1 MKTPIRQSVQLG
13 PKKTHFDETKNGMA
27 ERPVVID
34 VETDIDAL
42 APTAVV

>member
-1 MKTPIRQSVQLG
+1 MGALG
-13 PKKTHFDETKNGMA
+13 MAA